1 MAKKYGLN
9 SYTVQESNNLILGQA
24 GFDKVSQGTAE
35 SGNWVAIY
43 NPDGSAVEVAVTCG
57 VGDDITVN
65 IVSGTYF
72 YGPFTSIEV
81 NTSSKHVIAYRG

>member
-1 MAKKYGLN
+1 MAKKYGLQ
-9 SYTVQESNNLILGQA
+9 SYTVQEGVNAQLGQA
-24 GFDKVSQGTAE
+24 GFDKISEGTVE
-35 SGNWVAIY
+35 TGNWVAIY

-57 VGDDITVN
+57 IGDDITVE

-81 NTSSKHVIAYRG
+81 NTTSKHVIAYRG